1 MLPVHP
7 QGATHFEPIYNN
19 IIMVI
24 IMVIIIVNNN
34 SNKKIPIGARPNDTL
49 HSRLLLSVLSA
60 TLIFFLSFLLVLT
73 LNDKGLPPNN
83 NNN

>member
-24 IMVIIIVNNN
+24 IMVINN